1 MRIRFLIVLLAV
13 LSLSAFADDW
23 NKDYNVGGSPKL
35 NVDTND
41 AHIRVSAG
49 AGNRIS
55 ARVTTDGYK
64 IGPTDVRISE
74 RQSGDEVTISVRI
87 PSMTFRWGNHNVT
100 VEISVPAATQL
111 YLRSGDGRLE
121 VSGTRAAAKLSTG
134 DGRITVR
141 DFEGPLN
148 AHSGDGRVEV
158 EGRFDDLQLDT
169 SDGSID
175 AEVRPGSKMTGRWY
189 VHTGDGS
196 VRLRLPDGFGADLD
210 ARSGDGRIDV
220 SMPVTMNGSMNRNS
234 VRGKINGGGQTL
246 EIRTGD
252 GSIHIGRF

>member
-1 MRIRFLIVLLAV
+1 MRIRLLILMLAV
-13 LSLSAFADDW
+13 FSLSAFADDW
-23 NKDYNVGGSPKL
+23 NKEFNVGASAKL

-41 AHIRVSAG
+41 ANIRVSAG
-49 AGNRIS
+49 SGNRIS
-55 ARVTTDGYK
+55 ARVTTIGYK
-64 IGPTDVRISE
+64 IGPTDVRINE
-74 RQSGDEVTISVRI
+74 HQSGDEVTISVRI
-87 PSMTFRWGNHNVT
+87 PSMSFSFGNHNVS
-100 VEISVPAATQL
+100 VEISVPASTQVN
-111 YLRSGDGRLE
+111 LRSGDGRLE
-121 VSGTRAAAKLSTG
+121 LSGTRAMAKLSTG

-141 DFEGPLN
+141 DFEGAMN

-189 VHTGDGS
+189 IHTGDGS
-196 VRLRLPDGFGADLD
+196 VHLRLPDGFDADLD

-246 EIRTGD
+246 EVRSGD
-252 GSIHIGRF
+252 GSISIGRF

>member
-1 MRIRFLIVLLAV
+1 MRIRLLILLLAV
-13 LSLSAFADDW
+13 FSLSAFGDDW
-23 NKDYNVGGSPKL
+23 NKDYKVGASPKL

-41 AHIRVSAG
+41 ANIRVSAG

-55 ARVTTDGYK
+55 AHVTTDGYK
-64 IGPTDVRISE
+64 IGATDVRVNE

-87 PSMTFRWGNHNVT
+87 PSMHFSFGNHSVR
-100 VEISVPAATQL
+100 VEITVPANTQL
-111 YLRSGDGRLE
+111 DLRSGDGRLE
-121 VSGTRAAAKLSTG
+121 VSGTRGAAKLSTG

-141 DFEGPLN
+141 DFGGQLN

-175 AEVRPGSKMTGRWY
+175 AEVRPGSKMSGRWY
-189 VHTGDGS
+189 LHTGDGS
-196 VRLRLPDGFGADLD
+196 VRLRLPEGFGAELD

-220 SMPVTMNGSMNRNS
+220 SMPVTMNGSMSRNS

-246 EIRTGD
+246 EVRTGD